1 MNFKPIQKLMIHRT
15 LSTGEQAFV
24 GTLAQNRQGVFF
36 QYDAGYLTQFGNL
49 SPFTLK
55 PNSSLQLAPKQ
66 PHHGLHGVFADS
78 LPDGWGLLLQDRI
91 YRQNEILPIDILLA
105 VNDEDSYCG

>member
-36 QYDAGYLTQFGNL
+36 QYDA
-49 SPFTLK
+49 
-55 PNSSLQLAPKQ
+55 
-66 PHHGLHGVFADS
+66 
-78 LPDGWGLLLQDRI
+78 
-91 YRQNEILPIDILLA
+91 
-105 VNDEDSYCG
+105 